1 MFRRFTNASAGNKI
15 KADLLVG
22 SQEVFFM
29 KKYFKYVINNLFV
42 IIMVFM
48 MAFVATTFTIK
59 LIDDSK
65 SYYEATFEVAD
76 IIITHLILAHHDYI
90 THKR

>member
-1 MFRRFTNASAGNKI
+1 
-15 KADLLVG
+15 
-22 SQEVFFM
+22 M

-48 MAFVATTFTIK
+48 MAFVATAFTIK

-76 IIITHLILAHHDYI
+76 IESFEASKLTDVDFLTTFVASYRPPKPTSKTI
-90 THKR
+90 